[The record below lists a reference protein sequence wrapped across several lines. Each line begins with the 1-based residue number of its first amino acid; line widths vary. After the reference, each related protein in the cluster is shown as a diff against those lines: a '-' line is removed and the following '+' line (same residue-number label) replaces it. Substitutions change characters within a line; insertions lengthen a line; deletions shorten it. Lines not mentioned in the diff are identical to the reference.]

1 MLRNGDLAG
10 ESELSGRRRGTGTAS
25 QQRPLSA
32 ALGTACIYRRAFVG
46 LYLLGVGVP
55 ASVSVAALVQN
66 GCGCLTPCSPFTPLN
81 NVKFL

>member
-46 LYLLGVGVP
+46 LYLVLVFQLVFLLLLLCRMVVGV
-55 ASVSVAALVQN
+55 
-66 GCGCLTPCSPFTPLN
+66 
-81 NVKFL
+81 